1 MSIQAEVDPLQ
12 RLFSAT
18 FVLML
23 VASPLFGWLNSE
35 VPRAQ
40 SVDAWP
46 PYKPSCAIDTSVC
59 LPAKVT

>member
-18 FVLML
+18 FVLIL
-23 VASPLFGWLNSE
+23 VASPLFGWLNS
-35 VPRAQ
+35 VAPRAQ
-40 SVDAWP
+40 FVDAWP
-46 PYKPSCAIDTSVC
+46 TCKPSGAIDTSLC